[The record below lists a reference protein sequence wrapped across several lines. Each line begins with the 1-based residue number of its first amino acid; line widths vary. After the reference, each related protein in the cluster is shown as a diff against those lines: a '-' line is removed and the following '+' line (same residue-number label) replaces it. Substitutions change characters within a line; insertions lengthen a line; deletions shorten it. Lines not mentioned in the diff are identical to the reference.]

1 MNKIVADRM
10 TYYVVGL
17 GLIAVVAVYGVM
29 GAQAAV
35 SAAIGVA
42 VGLVNWFIQKFIVGR
57 LLLSKGSQK
66 SQLGAA
72 ALLFLKMGL
81 LMGGLFV
88 LLRSGLVQLIPFTV
102 GISTLVLGVIAGGL
116 IQSLTAPRA
125 AENER

>member
-1 MNKIVADRM
+1 MNTTRADRL
-10 TYYVVGL
+10 TYYVIAL
-17 GLIAVVAVYGVM
+17 GVVAVVAVYGVL
-29 GAQAAV
+29 GAQAAQ

-42 VGLVNWFIQKFIVGR
+42 VGLVNWFVQKLIVRR
-57 LLLSKGSQK
+57 LLSGGQK

-102 GISTLVLGVIAGGL
+102 GISTLVAGVIAGGL
-116 IQSLTAPRA
+116 IQSLTAPRP

>member
-1 MNKIVADRM
+1 MNRIAADRM
-10 TYYVVGL
+10 TYVVIAL
-17 GLIAVVAVYGVM
+17 GVVAVGAVYGLM
-29 GAQAAV
+29 GADAAL
-35 SAAIGVA
+35 STAIGVG
-42 VGLVNWFIQKFIVGR
+42 VGLINWFIQKFIVGR
-57 LLLSKGSQK
+57 MLSGGQK

-102 GISTLVLGVIAGGL
+102 GISTLVVGVIAGGL
-116 IQSLTAPRA
+116 IQSLIAPQT

>member
-1 MNKIVADRM
+1 MNKIAADRM

-29 GAQAAV
+29 GARAAQ
-35 SAAIGVA
+35 STAIGVG
-42 VGLVNWFIQKFIVGR
+42 VGLLNWFIQKFIVGR
-57 LLLSKGSQK
+57 LLLSSGSQK

>member
-1 MNKIVADRM
+1 M
-10 TYYVVGL
+10 TYYVVAL
-17 GLIAVVAVYGVM
+17 GLIAVGAVYALM
-29 GAQAAV
+29 GAEAAI
-35 SAAIGVA
+35 STAIGVA

-57 LLLSKGSQK
+57 LLSSGGQK

-102 GISTLVLGVIAGGL
+102 GISTLVVGVIAGGL
-116 IQSLTAPRA
+116 IQSLMAPQT

>member
-1 MNKIVADRM
+1 MNRIAADRM
-10 TYYVVGL
+10 TYYVVAL
-17 GLIAVVAVYGVM
+17 GLIAVGSVYALM
-29 GAQAAV
+29 GAT
-35 SAAIGVA
+35 AAISTAVGVA
-42 VGLVNWFIQKFIVGR
+42 VGLLNWFIQKFIVGR
-57 LLLSKGSQK
+57 LLSGGQK

-102 GISTLVLGVIAGGL
+102 GISTLVVGVIAGGL
-116 IQSLTAPRA
+116 VQSLTAPQT

>member
-1 MNKIVADRM
+1 MNKIAADRM
-10 TYYVVGL
+10 TYYVVAL
-17 GLIAVVAVYGVM
+17 GLIAVGAVYGLM
-29 GAQAAV
+29 GAQAAL
-35 SAAIGVA
+35 STAIGVA

-57 LLLSKGSQK
+57 LLLSSGSQK

>member
-1 MNKIVADRM
+1 MNKIAADRM
-10 TYYVVGL
+10 TYYVVAL
-17 GLIAVVAVYGVM
+17 GLIAVGAVYALM
-29 GAQAAV
+29 GAE
-35 SAAIGVA
+35 SAISTACGVA
-42 VGLVNWFIQKFIVGR
+42 VGLLNWFIQKFIVGR
-57 LLLSKGSQK
+57 LLSSGGQK

-102 GISTLVLGVIAGGL
+102 GISTLVVGVIAGGL
-116 IQSLTAPRA
+116 VQSLTAPQT

>member
-1 MNKIVADRM
+1 MTKIAADRM
-10 TYYVVGL
+10 TYFVVAL
-17 GLIAVVAVYGVM
+17 GLIAVGSVYALM
-29 GAQAAV
+29 GSDAAI
-35 SAAIGVA
+35 STAIGVA
-42 VGLVNWFIQKFIVGR
+42 VGLLNWFIQKFIVGR
-57 LLLSKGSQK
+57 LLSGGQK

-102 GISTLVLGVIAGGL
+102 GISTLVVGVIVGGL
-116 IQSLTAPRA
+116 VQSLTAPQT

>member
-1 MNKIVADRM
+1 MNRIAADRM
-10 TYYVVGL
+10 TYYVVAL
-17 GLIAVVAVYGVM
+17 GLIAVGSVYALM
-29 GAQAAV
+29 GSEAAI

-42 VGLVNWFIQKFIVGR
+42 VGLLNWFIQKFIVGR
-57 LLLSKGSQK
+57 MLSGGQK

-88 LLRSGLVQLIPFTV
+88 LLRSGFVQLIPFTV
-102 GISTLVLGVIAGGL
+102 GISTLVVGVIAGGL
-116 IQSLTAPRA
+116 IQSLTAPQT

>member
-1 MNKIVADRM
+1 
-10 TYYVVGL
+10 VGL
-17 GLIAVVAVYGVM
+17 A
-29 GAQAAV
+29 
-35 SAAIGVA
+35 
-42 VGLVNWFIQKFIVGR
+42 NWLIQKFIVGR
-57 LLLSKGSQK
+57 LLSGGQK

-102 GISTLVLGVIAGGL
+102 GISTLVVGVIAGGL
-116 IQSLTAPRA
+116 IQSLTAPQT

>member
-10 TYYVVGL
+10 TYFVMAL
-17 GLIAVVAVYGVM
+17 GVIAVGTVYALLGFE
-29 GAQAAV
+29 AAT
-35 SAAIGVA
+35 STAIGVA
-42 VGLVNWFIQKFIVGR
+42 VGVVNWLIQKLIVGR
-57 LLLSKGSQK
+57 MLSGGQK

-88 LLRSGLVQLIPFTV
+88 LLRSGFVQLIPFTV
-102 GISTLVLGVIAGGL
+102 GISTLVVGVIAGGL
-116 IQSLTAPRA
+116 IQSLTAPQT